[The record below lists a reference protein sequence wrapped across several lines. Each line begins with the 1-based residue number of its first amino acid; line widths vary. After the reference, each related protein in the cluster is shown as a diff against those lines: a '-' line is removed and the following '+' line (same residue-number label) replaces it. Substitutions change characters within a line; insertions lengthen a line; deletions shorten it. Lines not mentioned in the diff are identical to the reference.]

1 MTEITERVVK
11 EALLKQRARTMAT
24 IYLTE
29 MYCKWRPLRYLSVFN
44 MNFQEKLSNGIVR
57 ARSAG
62 HLLTQEEFEN
72 Y

>member
-29 MYCKWRPLRYLSVFN
+29 MYCKWRPLRYLSVF
-44 MNFQEKLSNGIVR
+44 KY
-57 ARSAG
+57 
-62 HLLTQEEFEN
+62 EFSRKIEQWN
-72 Y
+72 SKSPFCRTFAYTGRI

>member
-29 MYCKWRPLRYLSVFN
+29 MYCKWRPQITETQLRDIICSSQKFSV
-44 MNFQEKLSNGIVR
+44 
-57 ARSAG
+57 
-62 HLLTQEEFEN
+62 LLTKLE
-72 Y
+72 YI